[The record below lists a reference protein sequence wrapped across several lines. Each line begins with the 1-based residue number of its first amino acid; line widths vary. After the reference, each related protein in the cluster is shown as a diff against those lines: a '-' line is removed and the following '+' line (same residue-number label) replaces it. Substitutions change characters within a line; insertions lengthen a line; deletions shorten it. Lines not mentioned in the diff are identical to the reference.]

1 MDARGLAR
9 IGAGAALVA
18 LPRAAAAAE
27 GSLEVF
33 PDWTGLLPLLVALFV
48 VIIFPADRLLL
59 RPLLR
64 VLDERHE
71 RIEGARGRA
80 DALSGEADE
89 VLARYEAAV
98 GEARDRAEAGR
109 REALDRA
116 RREQTGLT
124 SQART
129 DAETEIARA
138 RDAVGRALGEAR
150 AALRADAELLAREA
164 ASQVL
169 GRRVA

>member
-9 IGAGAALVA
+9 TAAGAALVA
-18 LPRAAAAAE
+18 LPHAASAAE
-27 GSLEVF
+27 GNLEVF

-71 RIEGARGRA
+71 RIEGARQRA
-80 DALSGEADE
+80 DALSGEADA
-89 VLARYEAAV
+89 VLARYETAV
-98 GEARDRAEAGR
+98 GEARHHAEAAR
-109 REALDRA
+109 RDALDRA

-129 DAETEIARA
+129 DAEAEIARA
-138 RDAVGRALGEAR
+138 RDEVGRALAEAR
-150 AALRADAELLAREA
+150 TALRAEAELLARDA